1 MKLLYC
7 YKCNDL
13 IRLQPEEKECS
24 CGLTSGK
31 YLYRRY
37 AEYSGD
43 YAVPLWLDDSVIKK
57 SARKWGDKGRAIAL
71 HLHVIN
77 RGDQHYTKKRVSPI
91 KLKRI
96 KFQPMSEEQFGNEIS
111 GLDSQYE
118 YAVAM
123 QNQYERKKKM
133 DADTRQRKILEF
145 KQLQEDIMF
154 NKNALLDRK
163 TELVVKQCS
172 P

>member
-7 YKCNDL
+7 HKCNDL
-13 IRLQPEEKECS
+13 IRLQPEERKCS

-43 YAVPLWLDDSVIKK
+43 YAVPLWLDDSKIKLA
-57 SARKWGDKGRAIAL
+57 ARNWGNKGRAEAL
-71 HLHVIN
+71 NLHVIK
-77 RGDQHYTKKRVSPI
+77 RGDQHYKKGRVSPI
-91 KLKRI
+91 KLKRV
-96 KFQPMSEEQFGNEIS
+96 KFQQMSEEQFTNEIN
-111 GLDSQYE
+111 GLNSQYE

-133 DADTRQRKILEF
+133 DVDTRQRKILEF

-163 TELVVKQCS
+163 AELVVKLAN

>member
-7 YKCNDL
+7 YKCND
-13 IRLQPEEKECS
+13 IVRLQTEERKCS

-43 YAVPLWLDDSVIKK
+43 YAVPLWINDAMIKK
-57 SARKWGDKGRAIAL
+57 SARKWGDKGRAVGVSL
-71 HLHVIN
+71 HFIN
-77 RGDQHYTKKRVSPI
+77 RGDQHYAKKRVSPI
-91 KLKRI
+91 KLKRL
-96 KFQPMSEEQFGNEIS
+96 KFQQMSEEQFSNELL

-118 YAVAM
+118 YAVVM
-123 QNQYERKKKM
+123 QNKYERKRKM
-133 DADTRQRKILEF
+133 DADSRQRKILEF

-154 NKNALLDRK
+154 NRNALLDRK
-163 TELVVKQCS
+163 QELVVTKSS